1 MKHDIFYTPQ
11 EQYVGMPHAT
21 MCGDFMPYYW
31 QKEFYLFFLKD
42 ECVYLT
48 RTKDFVDFSEAR
60 MVIKRGGDEDQ
71 EWHVGTGSI
80 CRMGEKFYFY
90 FTGFRNPETI
100 SSENHEQVIMR
111 AVSEDL
117 LNWEKDSSFF
127 MVPDQEH
134 CADGHW
140 RDPDVFW
147 NEEMNKY
154 VMLVTATEKEGADDR
169 RGCTVI
175 YISDDC
181 DHWKFYKITY
191 APRIFITHEC
201 NNAFKMGDN
210 GI

>member
-11 EQYVGMPHAT
+11 EQYVGMPNAT

-71 EWHVGTGSI
+71 EWHIGTGSI

-100 SSENHEQVIMR
+100 SSENHAQVIM
-111 AVSEDL
+111 
-117 LNWEKDSSFF
+117 
-127 MVPDQEH
+127 
-134 CADGHW
+134 
-140 RDPDVFW
+140 
-147 NEEMNKY
+147 
-154 VMLVTATEKEGADDR
+154 TE
-169 RGCTVI
+169 
-175 YISDDC
+175 
-181 DHWKFYKITY
+181 
-191 APRIFITHEC
+191 THS
-201 NNAFKMGDN
+201 GLYRS
-210 GI
+210 

>member
-11 EQYVGMPHAT
+11 EQYVGMPNAT

-71 EWHVGTGSI
+71 EWHIGTGSV

-100 SSENHEQVIMR
+100 SSENHAQVIMR

-117 LNWEKDSSFF
+117 LNWEKDSSFLWCQIRNIVR
-127 MVPDQEH
+127 MVIGETLMYF
-134 CADGHW
+134 G
-140 RDPDVFW
+140 
-147 NEEMNKY
+147 MK
-154 VMLVTATEKEGADDR
+154 K
-169 RGCTVI
+169 
-175 YISDDC
+175 
-181 DHWKFYKITY
+181 
-191 APRIFITHEC
+191 
-201 NNAFKMGDN
+201 
-210 GI
+210 